1 MCSNCYH
8 SKGRS
13 KKPWNC
19 VHVNK
24 AHYALGLCQNCYQ
37 MAYIKK
43 NLESKSFKGDNI
55 ILNNKKNVFEKKED
69 NCVNNIK
76 EKSIDDERTLSEN

>member
-1 MCSNCYH
+1 MSKLLSN
-8 SKGRS
+8 
-13 KKPWNC
+13 
-19 VHVNK
+19 
-24 AHYALGLCQNCYQ
+24 GLYKQ
-37 MAYIKK
+37 

-55 ILNNKKNVFEKKED
+55 ILNDKKNVFEKKED